1 MWLSDTSVR
10 RPVLAMVMNLILIAF
25 GIVAYT
31 RLPVREYPDIE
42 PPIVTVET
50 YYRGASAGVVERRI
64 TQRLE
69 DRISQVEA
77 IKNISSVSTDG
88 KSEITV
94 EFNLGRDL
102 DAAANDIREAISPVL
117 PTMPEEVEPPNVG
130 KTELSAEVL
139 MYLNLA
145 SDSRSTL
152 ELTDY
157 AERYLV
163 DRFSRLPGIARVR
176 INGGTRYALRLWLDR
191 EALAAR
197 QLTSLD
203 IEEALRRENV
213 DPPAGT
219 VQSLDRQF
227 TVRIN
232 RQYRTKEDFE
242 KMVIA
247 RGENGYQVRLGEVA
261 KVELGAEESRTIF
274 KGNRVLMVSL
284 GMIRQSRA
292 NPLEV
297 AQAVRAEAAEIR
309 KTLPADLSLE
319 NSYDISQFIEESIH
333 EVYRTLIIALAL
345 VVAIIYLFLGNMR
358 AVLVPIVAVPVSVFA
373 TCIVLLALDYSMNT
387 LTLLAFV
394 LAIGLVVDDAIVVL
408 ENIHRRI
415 EQGEKPLVA
424 SFLGTRQV
432 AFAVIATTLVLL
444 AVFVPVTFMPGDTG
458 RLFAEFS
465 VTLAISVGFS
475 GFVALTLSPMLAS
488 KIMRDREKD
497 GFVAVMLKKVFDGVQ
512 KIYRW
517 VLGGILQFP
526 ATAIPVVLGLTALCW
541 WLLQS
546 IPDEFTPRED
556 RGSFFVT
563 ATSPPGTT
571 FANTIQ
577 TMDEVNEKVMY
588 LVEEKNEATRVSA
601 RAPRSFGSAADFNE
615 SICVVTLSPFGTRRN
630 GFDIMNEVR
639 QRTADVPAAKV
650 SVIMR
655 QGMMRGLN
663 KPMEIVLS
671 GPTFEELAAWR
682 DIILTKA
689 KENTNLIGFDC
700 DYRDTKPQLRV
711 SINQARAADLGVSSA
726 NIGRT
731 LETLLGGRR
740 ATTFIH
746 AGEEYD
752 VILEGSY
759 GDKRSPLDLNNI
771 FVRSER
777 SKQLIPLANLVTMD
791 EFADSG
797 TLNRYNRM
805 RSITFDAE
813 LAADYSLGEAVAYME
828 QLIKDS
834 LPSSAVVGY
843 KGNALKLKE
852 NSGSIGLVFGLAML
866 IAFLVL
872 AAQFESFVHPFT
884 IMLTVPVAV
893 AGALLGLQ
901 VMGLN
906 QSIYSQIGLI
916 MLIGLA
922 AKNGILIVEFIN
934 QLRDE
939 GVEFREAILQASEQR
954 LRPIVMTALAT
965 VMGAMP
971 LMLGKGAGYETRMV
985 VGVVIVFGVTLA
997 TVVTLFLVPMVYALI
1012 SRHTGS
1018 ISDVSRRLD
1027 SQLKPSEDEEMAE
1040 KQPYPTLL

>member
-25 GIVAYT
+25 GLVAYT

-77 IKNISSVSTDG
+77 IKNISSISTDG

-94 EFNLGRDL
+94 EFNLGRNL

-117 PTMPEEVEPPNVG
+117 ASMPEEVEPPNVG

-145 SDSRSTL
+145 SDTRSTL

-203 IEEALRRENV
+203 IEDALRRENV
-213 DPPAGT
+213 DPPAGA

-261 KVELGAEESRTIF
+261 KVELGAEESRTLF

-297 AQAVRAEAAEIR
+297 AKAVRAEAEEIR

-333 EVYRTLIIALAL
+333 EVYRTLMIALAL

-373 TCIVLLALDYSMNT
+373 TCIVLLLLDYSMNT

-415 EQGEKPLVA
+415 EHGEKPLVA
-424 SFLGTRQV
+424 AFLGTRQV
-432 AFAVIATTLVLL
+432 GFAVIATTLVLL

-497 GFVAVMLKKVFDGVQ
+497 GFMAVMLKKVFETIQ
-512 KIYRW
+512 KVYRW
-517 VLGGILQFP
+517 LLSRMLRFP
-526 ATAIPVVLGLTALCW
+526 ATVIPVVVALTALCW
-541 WLLQS
+541 WLLMT

-563 ATSPPGTT
+563 ASSPPGTT

-577 TMDEVNEKVMY
+577 SLDAMNEKVMY
-588 LVEEKNEATRVSA
+588 LVEETHEATRVSA
-601 RAPRSFGSAADFNE
+601 RAPRSFGTAADFNE
-615 SICVVTLSPFGTRRN
+615 SLCVVTLTPFGTRRN
-630 GFDIMNEVR
+630 GFEIMNEVR
-639 QRTADVPAAKV
+639 QRTADMPSAKV
-650 SVIMR
+650 TVVMR

-671 GPTFEELAAWR
+671 GPTFEELAEWR
-682 DIILTKA
+682 DIILKKA
-689 KENTNLIGFDC
+689 KENPKLIGFDC
-700 DYRDTKPQLRV
+700 DYRETKPQLRV
-711 SINQARAADLGVSSA
+711 SVNQARAADLGVSSA

-746 AGEEYD
+746 EGEEYD

-759 GDKRSPLDLNNI
+759 EDKRSPLDLNNI

-813 LAADYSLGEAVAYME
+813 LAADYSLGEAVSYME
-828 QLIKDS
+828 HLIKDN

-852 NSGSIGLVFGLAML
+852 NSGSIGLVFLLAML

-872 AAQFESFVHPFT
+872 AAQFESFIHPFT

-893 AGALLGLQ
+893 AGALLGLE

-939 GVEFREAILQASEQR
+939 GVDFREAILQASEQR

-965 VMGAMP
+965 VMGALP

-997 TVVTLFLVPMVYALI
+997 TLVTLFLVPMVYALI

-1018 ISDVSRRLD
+1018 ISDVSRCLE
-1027 SQLKPSEDEEMAE
+1027 SQLNPSENKEIAGIAPAATMR
-1040 KQPYPTLL
+1040 

>member
-50 YYRGASAGVVERRI
+50 YYRGASASVVERRI

-77 IKNISSVSTDG
+77 IKNISSISTDG

-297 AQAVRAEAAEIR
+297 AKAVRAEAEEIR

-415 EQGEKPLVA
+415 EHGEKPLVA
-424 SFLGTRQV
+424 AFLGTRQV
-432 AFAVIATTLVLL
+432 GFAVIATTLVLL

-497 GFVAVMLKKVFDGVQ
+497 GFVAVMLKKVFEAIQRV
-512 KIYRW
+512 YRW
-517 VLGGILQFP
+517 VLGGMLNFP
-526 ATAIPVVLGLTALCW
+526 ATVIPVVVALTALCW
-541 WLLQS
+541 WLLRS

-571 FANTIQ
+571 FAHTIQ
-577 TMDEVNEKVMY
+577 IMDEMNEKVMY
-588 LVEEKNEATRVSA
+588 LVEDTKEATRVSA

-615 SICVVTLSPFGTRRN
+615 SLCVVTLTPFGTRRN
-630 GFDIMNEVR
+630 GFEIMNEVR
-639 QRTADVPAAKV
+639 QRTSDIPAAKV
-650 SVIMR
+650 TVIMR

-689 KENTNLIGFDC
+689 KENPKLIGFDC
-700 DYRDTKPQLRV
+700 DYRETKPQLRV

-746 AGEEYD
+746 EGEEYD

-813 LAADYSLGEAVAYME
+813 LATGYSLGEALAYME
-828 QLIKDS
+828 QLIKDN

-939 GVEFREAILQASEQR
+939 GVAFREAILQASEQR

-965 VMGAMP
+965 VMGALP

-1012 SRHTGS
+1012 SRYTGS
-1018 ISDVSRRLD
+1018 ISDVSRRLE
-1027 SQLKPSEDEEMAE
+1027 SQLNPAEEEDMAE
-1040 KQPYPTLL
+1040 KKPYPTLL